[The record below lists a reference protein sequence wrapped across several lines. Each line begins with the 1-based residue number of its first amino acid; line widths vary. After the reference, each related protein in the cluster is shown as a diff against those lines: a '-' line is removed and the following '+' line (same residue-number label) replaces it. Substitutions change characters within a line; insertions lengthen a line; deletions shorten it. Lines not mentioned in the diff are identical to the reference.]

1 MEASDASD
9 KTRPPIWRRLLRAGF
24 LYLGIPYLAVI
35 LIFTTFQRFLIY
47 PGQFGS
53 GEKESTVTTAAE
65 DIHRVTVTTTEG
77 LTLHGWLVAADGS
90 SVDTS
95 EKVLADNR
103 PVVLYFP
110 GNAGDRFDREL
121 DVRDVARLGFHVM
134 IFDYRGYAD
143 NKGSPSEEAF
153 IRDAHAIWKKVT
165 IDWNVDPQ
173 RIMLFGESLGGA
185 VAIALAA
192 DVSGAGQPPAK
203 LVLNST
209 FSSLRD
215 VVAQEYPYFP
225 FHYLLW
231 DDFNSTERIKHVQC
245 PIIISHGM
253 NDDIVPFDLA
263 RKLFAAAPAQ
273 SRLGIK
279 SQFVEIAGSGHND
292 IPAEKLKDLFAE

>member
-1 MEASDASD
+1 MMEASDASD

-47 PGQFGS
+47 PGQFDS

-110 GNAGDRFDREL
+110 GNAGNRHDREL
-121 DVRDVARLGFHVM
+121 DLRDVARLGFDV
-134 IFDYRGYAD
+134 ILFDYRGYAE
-143 NKGSPSEEAF
+143 NEGWPNEEAL
-153 IRDAHAIWKKVT
+153 INDAHTIWRHMTTEWGVNP
-165 IDWNVDPQ
+165 D
-173 RIMLFGESLGGA
+173 RITLFGESLGGA
-185 VAIALAA
+185 VAIALSA
-192 DVSGAGQPPAK
+192 DLSNDDQPPAK

-209 FSSLRD
+209 FSSLRACMESLIMR
-215 VVAQEYPYFP
+215 VCGA
-225 FHYLLW
+225 
-231 DDFNSTERIKHVQC
+231 
-245 PIIISHGM
+245 
-253 NDDIVPFDLA
+253 
-263 RKLFAAAPAQ
+263 
-273 SRLGIK
+273 
-279 SQFVEIAGSGHND
+279 
-292 IPAEKLKDLFAE
+292 